1 MKLINMELIKGS
13 GRKTISNSY
22 CHLCLQINSD
32 FKGKCVRGQDCICDN
47 PNPYGSWPC
56 VCSSCHGGIK

>member
-1 MKLINMELIKGS
+1 MTYN
-13 GRKTISNSY
+13 TN

-56 VCSSCHGGIK
+56 VCSSCHGGIKSHL